1 MFVDHSSLPAFV
13 PSGAR
18 VLVLGSF
25 PSVQSRKA
33 GFYYAHPTNRFFP
46 VLAAL
51 FQEETPKTIPER
63 KDFLARHKIALY
75 DVLFSCEIEASK
87 DSSIRHPVPIDLSRL
102 MAENDFAR
110 IFTTGKAAERYFRK
124 FFAVDFIPLPST
136 SAANAQLS
144 FERLVE
150 SYRRKLLPF
159 LC

>member
-13 PSGAR
+13 PEGAR

-25 PSVQSRKA
+25 PSVQSRKS

-51 FQEETPKTIPER
+51 FREEIPETIPER
-63 KDFLARHKIALY
+63 KAFLARHGIALY

-87 DSSIRHPVPIDLSRL
+87 DSSIRRPVPIDLPRL
-102 MAENDFAR
+102 MAANDFAMA
-110 IFTTGKAAERYFRK
+110 FTTGKAAERLFRK
-124 FFAVDFIPLPST
+124 FFPFDFVPLPST

-144 FERLVE
+144 FESLVE